1 MDSLASL
8 QDTWKMVE
16 GASLACTFFFLLVK
30 ISLCKIILQ
39 GGTTRKDN
47 YLARNPAV
55 FLCYAKSVSD
65 DDCSV
70 LLYFFHCC

>member
-1 MDSLASL
+1 MDFLASL
-8 QDTWKMVE
+8 QDAWKMVE
-16 GASLACTFFFLLVK
+16 GASLACTFFFLVK

-55 FLCYAKSVSD
+55 FLCCAKSVID

-70 LLYFFHCC
+70 LLYFF